1 MIMLLVFGGIEERHR
16 ADLCLLLDRGEEA
29 LLRFQ
34 FGMVAANEFL
44 PPNGIMAEP
53 FPQCRRW
60 ADITKPEIDASIFL
74 REPSGPE
81 PVDQHTEPIG
91 FGRRL
96 VDTLDQDVHGRR
108 EPTAC

>member
-34 FGMVAANEFL
+34 FGVVAAKEFC
-44 PPNGIMAEP
+44 PPKGIVIEP
-53 FPQCRRW
+53 FPQGRRW

-91 FGRRL
+91 LASRL
-96 VDTLDQDVHGRR
+96 IDTFDQDAHGRR
-108 EPTAC
+108 EPTDC